1 MADNSY
7 SNDDLGRTFRRTLVV
22 VGVLAG
28 VVILWIAHQVFLLI
42 FAGLLL
48 GILLDGLAD
57 IGSRLLHLSRGW
69 SLLIT
74 ILLIFGILVVVEN
87 LVAPGIAVQVKALR
101 VELPKSINQIQAYLG
116 QYEWGRQILAHSGAI
131 GHWRTLAYG
140 SDSSE
145 LVSRMTGAV
154 SLTVGFAV
162 RVVLVIVIGIY
173 AAAEPSIY
181 RLGFLRLFTRSD
193 GQRMETILRAVHD
206 RMWWWLLSVGGSML
220 SLTILAFIGLSILGI
235 PMALTLALL
244 TGLITFIPNFGA
256 VLSAI
261 PPLLIGLMISPEKA
275 LAVMVLYI
283 IVQFLEAHL
292 ITPLIQRKTIRMPPV
307 LGIGAQLTMGILFG
321 FLGLLLAA
329 PLMAGILA
337 ILSSVAGERSSEQ
350 KEVQLS
356 IKILS

>member
-1 MADNSY
+1 
-7 SNDDLGRTFRRTLVV
+7 
-22 VGVLAG
+22 
-28 VVILWIAHQVFLLI
+28 
-42 FAGLLL
+42 
-48 GILLDGLAD
+48 
-57 IGSRLLHLSRGW
+57 
-69 SLLIT
+69 
-74 ILLIFGILVVVEN
+74 
-87 LVAPGIAVQVKALR
+87 
-101 VELPKSINQIQAYLG
+101 
-116 QYEWGRQILAHSGAI
+116 
-131 GHWRTLAYG
+131 
-140 SDSSE
+140 
-145 LVSRMTGAV
+145 
-154 SLTVGFAV
+154 
-162 RVVLVIVIGIY
+162 
-173 AAAEPSIY
+173 
-181 RLGFLRLFTRSD
+181 
-193 GQRMETILRAVHD
+193 
-206 RMWWWLLSVGGSML
+206 ML

-235 PMALTLALL
+235 PMTLTLALL

-337 ILSSVAGERSSEQ
+337 ILSSVAGERNSEQ